1 MVGPLWEKSFHIPLE
16 VYALQK
22 VIKTL
27 LLSDREETKLQ
38 KSLTWPAHSPGM
50 WQQWGLNSSFLAQ
63 MPDIS
68 SGFWIFFFLL
78 SLKYPLLHFLHLI
91 PMFPCPIMNWAF
103 RFPSLKALKV
113 CITVLIS
120 GLPKHCPLAQPR
132 NELPWYCL
140 SYIHLHTASKAALYH
155 GSSHF
160 FKYKC
165 PRSFLLLQKWLWNL
179 PSQWS
184 FSE

>member
-68 SGFWIFFFLL
+68 SGFWIFFFPFVFKVSTAAFSSPNSYVSL
-78 SLKYPLLHFLHLI
+78 SHYELGLQV
-91 PMFPCPIMNWAF
+91 
-103 RFPSLKALKV
+103 S
-113 CITVLIS
+113 IS
-120 GLPKHCPLAQPR
+120 QSPKGMYHCPYIWPSQALSIGTAQKWAP
-132 NELPWYCL
+132 LIL
-140 SYIHLHTASKAALYH
+140 FILYPPPYSIQ
-155 GSSHF
+155 GSTVSREF
-160 FKYKC
+160 PFLQIKC